1 MIVLNKLEL
10 EEIEYGD
17 IWEEYTRYE
26 TDASE
31 FRYQISEDEDFF
43 LGNQLTDRQKEY
55 LESVGQPPESN
66 NKIRPAVEQVLSNI
80 ASSAPEWDVKAIGK
94 TDNDM
99 AVVFNTMLDK
109 IWYDSGGNVEF
120 RRICKDFI
128 VKGLGYMFVYPNWTS
143 DAGLGAVRVKR
154 LPPESIFVDPNSTLP
169 DFSDATSI
177 IYSDLHTKENLKILF
192 PQFSDLIEEAEEDF
206 KKNEQSSGKY
216 SRDQAL
222 TRADENEDDQSRVR
236 KYVRWSKVQI
246 PLALIID
253 TQTGATQKLNK
264 DQYKEFV
271 EDPKYKQ
278 LIDNGEIQEDIVYE
292 QHVREICSFGDQ
304 IAYDEILPISEY
316 PIIPA
321 CNEHT
326 GTPFPVSDVRFAK
339 SPQRMLNRTEAL
351 LISHTSATTNFKL
364 VYEDGAIDPNEIDK
378 WNIPNAIIRA
388 NPGAL
393 REGKIR
399 EFAPPAVSSQLFM
412 EKQRYELDIEQ
423 VFGAY
428 KYLQGMASEAPGTVG
443 EAQIVGEAVARKQNW
458 KILPIYDMLTKAAN
472 LAMQYIPFVYDQQRV
487 IRCVMPMGDE
497 VELTLNQPV
506 IDDKT
511 GAIMKMYNVKE
522 AMMDV
527 RAIIGSTRAKSPMAE
542 LQKDL
547 NLLNVGIYDKTQVIM
562 GLEGDIDKGSLIARM
577 GEISQLQQQ
586 VQMLAEEN
594 DRLKGDL
601 QTREREVFHSTMR
614 AKVAEA
620 GKPVTQAVSNLKANA
635 KLEQARQQDK
645 TRLAAEDLNRALN
658 NTVNSQSGA
667 EIAEG

>member
-55 LESVGQPPESN
+55 LESVGQPPESI

-128 VKGLGYMFVYPNWTS
+128 VKGLGYMFVYPNWTA

-586 VQMLAEEN
+586 VQMQQH
-594 DRLKGDL
+594 L
-601 QTREREVFHSTMR
+601 QYV
-614 AKVAEA
+614 
-620 GKPVTQAVSNLKANA
+620 
-635 KLEQARQQDK
+635 EQLMLLLLVEQ
-645 TRLAAEDLNRALN
+645 
-658 NTVNSQSGA
+658 
-667 EIAEG
+667 